1 MARSLVPLHHA
12 PFTPEG
18 RAALGLEDADLGT
31 LGVSR
36 FRVHRGEDASCLNLY
51 QPSEPTV
58 LAPSATFLRAQ
69 RFSFQEVYVVT
80 PEERDNPWL
89 ILERDRYPDGAIPVI
104 ADAGS
109 LKYILHRK
117 LGDTMV
123 LGSNGVRVRFAA
135 TLAPGLFQSEILM
148 GERHFLEAFP
158 DVEGYSF
165 FLFEVAPERA
175 DAVSQTLESHLGDFG
190 FDVSRTAD
198 RLLAYHSVENT
209 YIATF
214 QALGALGLLL
224 GTIGLATVLL
234 RNALEQQGQIALL
247 RAVGFRRSHL
257 SRMVLSE
264 NAALVALGFVA
275 GAVPALLAITPV
287 LLRSRGAVP
296 LALVVGLLL
305 ALAATS
311 AAVSWLAV
319 SFIQRLPL
327 VESLRAE

>member
-18 RAALGLEDADLGT
+18 RVALGLEDVDLGT

-36 FRVHRGEDASCLNLY
+36 FRVRRGEDASCLNLY
-51 QPSEPTV
+51 QPSDPTV
-58 LAPSATFLRAQ
+58 LAPSPTFLRAQ
-69 RFSFQEVYVVT
+69 RFRFQEAYVAT
-80 PEERDNPWL
+80 PEERANPWL

-117 LGDTMV
+117 LGDTMA
-123 LGSNGVRVRFAA
+123 LGNTGVRVRFAA
-135 TLAPGLFQSEILM
+135 TLTPGLFQSEILM

-158 DVEGYSF
+158 EVEGYSF
-165 FLFEVAPERA
+165 FLFEVAAERA
-175 DAVSQTLESHLGDFG
+175 DTVGQTLESRLGDFG
-190 FDVSRTAD
+190 FDVSWTAD
-198 RLLAYHSVENT
+198 RLMAYHSVENT
-209 YIATF
+209 YIVTF

-224 GTIGLATVLL
+224 GTIGLATVLV
-234 RNALEQQGQIALL
+234 RNALEQKGQLGLL
-247 RAVGFRRSHL
+247 RAVGYRRSHL

-264 NAALVALGFVA
+264 NAALVGLGFLA
-275 GAVPALLAITPV
+275 GTVPALLAITPV
-287 LLRSRGAVP
+287 LLGGRGAVP
-296 LALVVGLLL
+296 LALVGVLLL
-305 ALAATS
+305 SLAATS
-311 AAVSWLAV
+311 VAVSWLAV